1 VKKRIIDVA
10 VGLLLF
16 ASGVFVAWGC
26 YAVSHVFAFLG
37 MPPWWKWTPPVALG
51 CAVAI
56 AAIGLCFSRR
66 LSGIVASFLMVALG
80 IWFLPEATDQVH
92 IGWDWEKPW
101 FDVAAFFLTTA
112 PLLLISALVCW
123 RFVKAPRAKT
133 RTI

>member
-16 ASGVFVAWGC
+16 ASGVFVAWAC

-37 MPPWWKWTPPVALG
+37 MPPWWKWIPPVALG
-51 CAVAI
+51 CAAAI
-56 AAIGLCFSRR
+56 AAIGLCFRRR

-80 IWFLPEATDQVH
+80 IWFLPKAIEQIRIGRDEPYVH
-92 IGWDWEKPW
+92 LD
-101 FDVAAFFLTTA
+101 AFFLTTL
-112 PLLLISALVCW
+112 PLLLISALVYW
-123 RFVKAPRAKT
+123 RFVMAPRAKK